1 MSYLLFSLGIVI
13 DAGRSEYNVM
23 FFPFLVSTLPDGENT
38 LHLWDLCV
46 FNGEEFLKISKI
58 NKSNCKKKEI
68 LSLQK
73 LHFQVKMRSKT
84 FRDFQSNCI
93 FGLSLGFIITN
104 ILLLFILLIKVF
116 FTFLSQ
122 EKPNIIRGITRTNRG
137 FKYKKMKIKNMV
149 EEKFRTNFN
158 ILIYKIKTNILVIK
172 RGLLNPNVNELS
184 SI

>member
-23 FFPFLVSTLPDGENT
+23 FFPFLVSTLSDGENT

-58 NKSNCKKKEI
+58 NKSNCKKKRK

-137 FKYKKMKIKNMV
+137 FKTTKNEN
-149 EEKFRTNFN
+149 EEHGRSKSFTR
-158 ILIYKIKTNILVIK
+158 I
-172 RGLLNPNVNELS
+172 
-184 SI
+184 SIFLFTK